1 MLIIKYDIQFSC
13 IIVLK
18 NMFVWFKKL
27 FVYLII
33 YKIKFAQKISQIF
46 CKKSSKKINDSFLIC
61 ILNKKV
67 AMIDECTITDC
78 KANILKINHLHNHG
92 PDTIGPEVRR
102 IEKESIHAAALVG
115 KINKNFIISFLKCT
129 LCM

>member
-1 MLIIKYDIQFSC
+1 MR
-13 IIVLK
+13 
-18 NMFVWFKKL
+18 
-27 FVYLII
+27 
-33 YKIKFAQKISQIF
+33 
-46 CKKSSKKINDSFLIC
+46 KKSPKSSAKNLPKKINDSFLIC

-92 PDTIGPEVRR
+92 PDAIGPEVRR

-115 KINKNFIISFLKCT
+115 KIIKNCKASLFNFTSVQCA
-129 LCM
+129 